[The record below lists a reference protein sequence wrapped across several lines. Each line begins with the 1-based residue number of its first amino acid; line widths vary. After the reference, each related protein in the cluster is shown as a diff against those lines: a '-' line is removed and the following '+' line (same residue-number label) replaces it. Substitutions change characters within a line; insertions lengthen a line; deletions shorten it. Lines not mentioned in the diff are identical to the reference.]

1 MQFTVCPIIMIPKNT
16 PPFIETEATIIK
28 RAWPSNCWTD
38 SFLPMFIQSVLLN
51 LTFQSEL
58 LLNKKEQ
65 RYIATNEF
73 KKKEM
78 IFQSI
83 KISMTKLIN
92 NNTIPVIPTPILY
105 FLPILSLLYTTS
117 DRGNRYCLKKQPAC
131 QSSRCSYC
139 CCRQRSS
146 HTAYHCKCT
155 P

>member
-1 MQFTVCPIIMIPKNT
+1 MQALKDFPFLILPIICT
-16 PPFIETEATIIK
+16 
-28 RAWPSNCWTD
+28 
-38 SFLPMFIQSVLLN
+38 SFLRLYSRLIPLSIWQAVPPMFIQSVLLN

-105 FLPILSLLYTTS
+105 FLSILSLLYTTS